1 MVHNI
6 GLLSHN
12 YIFEEVRED
21 SVLEEVPSVA
31 KDCYYSKNI
40 KGKVLSAITICN
52 NNVVSTFLIFLCCS
66 ILGYTYICTNSRTS
80 NYHYNLT

>member
-1 MVHNI
+1 MTLSLNFLNESYTFQMVHNI

-12 YIFEEVRED
+12 YILEEVRED

-52 NNVVSTFLIFLCCS
+52 NNVVSI
-66 ILGYTYICTNSRTS
+66 
-80 NYHYNLT
+80 